1 MPLEIKRIQDR
12 VKLDA
17 AEVQRLIGEFV
28 AKETGREVSEVE
40 LHASNYDGIGS
51 ATVYLEF
58 KD

>member
-1 MPLEIKRIQDR
+1 MALEIKRIQDR

-17 AEVQRLIGEFV
+17 GEVQRLIGEFV
-28 AKETGREVSEVE
+28 AKETGREVSAVE
-40 LHASNYDGIGS
+40 IHVGRNEFGA